1 MKLLGVDQVLLVV
14 VSCVC
19 ESRCLYGHSSS
30 SVCQSVSQCM
40 EKDRQGLV
48 WGRTEGRTGERGHFK
63 GLSPVSNSSQRDYT
77 MLSSLFN
84 LRLKRGLFVS
94 LVFHCFSLCHSI
106 TSGLQGKYESRF
118 R

>member
-1 MKLLGVDQVLLVV
+1 MKFLCVGQDVLLVDP
-14 VSCVC
+14 C
-19 ESRCLYGHSSS
+19 ESRCRHGHSNS
-30 SVCQSVSQCM
+30 QSGSQSAC
-40 EKDRQGLV
+40 G
-48 WGRTEGRTGERGHFK
+48 EGQPQAGAEGGSGGAEQRGHFK
-63 GLSPVSNSSQRDYT
+63 GLSPVSNSSQRDYA

-106 TSGLQGKYESRF
+106 TSGLQGKCGSRF